1 MRSPA
6 LSCAE
11 CQQPEETLQTGEKEK
26 PRTDVFPAAS
36 HALGA
41 YLPPL
46 LAWRYLEAHKANAIS
61 EFRPGPPSLCVFTR
75 GQSLAEGQQPC
86 LSCSQ
91 TWPGSWGMSPV
102 LFSSLIWFTSAF
114 SGGVP
119 EGVPSSP
126 AVLFS
131 SWKHH
136 CQGRDRSPW
145 SHPAGLPRG

>member
-1 MRSPA
+1 MSSQRRPCKQGKRKSLEPMFSQ
-6 LSCAE
+6 LHPTPWGLISLPCW
-11 CQQPEETLQTGEKEK
+11 
-26 PRTDVFPAAS
+26 
-36 HALGA
+36 LGDT
-41 YLPPL
+41 
-46 LAWRYLEAHKANAIS
+46 WRPTELMQYP

-86 LSCSQ
+86 LSCSR

-126 AVLFS
+126 AVLFG
-131 SWKHH
+131 SWKHL

-145 SHPAGLPRG
+145 SQPAGLPRG